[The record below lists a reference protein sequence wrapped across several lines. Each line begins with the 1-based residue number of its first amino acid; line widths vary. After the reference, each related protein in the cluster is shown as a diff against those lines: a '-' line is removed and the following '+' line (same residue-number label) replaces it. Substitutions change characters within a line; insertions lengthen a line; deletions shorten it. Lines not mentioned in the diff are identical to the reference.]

1 MSDEVY
7 TNIQYITQR
16 EKLTCSAKNNHIR
29 QRENDLGSNASLGP
43 ARKKIKCEIV

>member
-29 QRENDLGSNASLGP
+29 QREKSEMIQDPMQVQDQQG
-43 ARKKIKCEIV
+43 RK